1 MAELGL
7 EEVRRALAEDRAR
20 EDVTTGLLGASALQ
34 PAIATFV
41 AEERCVVAGL
51 PIAALAFRE
60 LDPDATLQAR
70 VDDGSWADPGTNLA
84 TIRAIAAAL
93 LGAERTALNFLQ
105 RLSAIATLTR
115 RAVEAV
121 AGTGAI
127 ITDTRKTT
135 PGLRALEKYAVRVGG
150 GVNHRASLADAI
162 LFKDNHWALLG
173 DRSLKDALRRAPKGV
188 EVIVE
193 VETAEQL
200 EQALACGVRRIL
212 VDNQAPERI
221 AEWVKRAGPDVAIE
235 ASGGITPDRVRAYA
249 AAGARYVSLGAL
261 THSMRAAG
269 IRLEIAP
276 PRS

>member
-7 EEVRRALAEDRAR
+7 EEVRRALAEDCVR
-20 EDVTTGLLGASALQ
+20 EDVTTQLLGPGALH
-34 PAIATFV
+34 PATARLV

-51 PIAALAFRE
+51 PIATLAFRE
-60 LDPDATLQAR
+60 LDPSTLLQAS
-70 VDDGSWADPGTNLA
+70 VNEGDWADPGAVLA
-84 TIRAIAAAL
+84 TVRAAAAAL

-105 RLSAIATLTR
+105 RLTAIATLTR
-115 RAVEAV
+115 RAVEAA

-135 PGLRALEKYAVRVGG
+135 PGLRALEQYAVRVGG

-173 DRSLKDALRRAPKGV
+173 DGSLKDAVSRAPKGV

-200 EQALACGVRRIL
+200 EQALSCGVRRIL
-212 VDNQAPERI
+212 VDNQSPERI
-221 AEWVKRAGPDVAIE
+221 AEWVQRAGPEVAIE
-235 ASGGITPDRVRAYA
+235 ASGGITPDAVRAYA
-249 AAGARYVSLGAL
+249 AAGARYVSMGAL
-261 THSMRAAG
+261 THSVKAAG
-269 IRLEIAP
+269 IRLEM
-276 PRS
+276 